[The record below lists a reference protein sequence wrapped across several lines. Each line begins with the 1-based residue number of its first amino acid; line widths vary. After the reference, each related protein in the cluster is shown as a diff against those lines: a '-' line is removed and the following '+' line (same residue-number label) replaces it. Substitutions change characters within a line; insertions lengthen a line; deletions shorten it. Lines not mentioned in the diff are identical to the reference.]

1 MDNHLNKVLFLT
13 NNSNA
18 EGLYNW
24 LKDRCTIEMCNERL
38 TIEFVKALS
47 PDMIISYNYNY
58 IISGEIIDYMNSN
71 IINLHISYLPWNR
84 GFSPNIWS
92 FIDNSPKGV
101 TIHQIDAGLDKG
113 KILFQKECHF
123 NPEKE
128 TFITTYDKLNNE
140 IVELFKENWEA
151 IRSGNYTLHEA
162 QGRGSYHSAQ
172 DLENLKVEIDFEW
185 SDNIAHF
192 LQRYET
198 LKKGAAK

>member
-1 MDNHLNKVLFLT
+1 MNKVIFLT

-18 EGLYNW
+18 DGLYNW
-24 LKDRCTIEMCNERL
+24 LKDRCTIEMHNEKL
-38 TIEFVKALS
+38 TLEFVKALS
-47 PDMIISYNYNY
+47 PDIIISYNYNY
-58 IISGEIIDYMNSN
+58 MISGEIIDYMNNN

-92 FIDNSPKGV
+92 FIDNSPKGI

-113 KILFQKECHF
+113 KIIFQKECYF
-123 NPEKE
+123 SPEKE

-151 IRSGNYTLHEA
+151 IKRGNYTLYEA

-172 DLENLKVEIDFEW
+172 DLENLKAEIDFEW
-185 SDNIAHF
+185 SDNIADF

-198 LKKGAAK
+198 LKKGAVK